1 MKLQRD
7 TAFRFCIFCQQRPRS
22 RIIILIIFAAFFVS
36 RMKTG
41 KPPPPVVFRR
51 RVRLSGKLRLAIAAS
66 VVFLVMS
73 AAYYQPW
80 ATTDYIFLG
89 IAPVVLA
96 WLLYWVFIGFKNR

>member
-1 MKLQRD
+1 MLGIQELL
-7 TAFRFCIFCQQRPRS
+7 
-22 RIIILIIFAAFFVS
+22 IIILIIFAAFFVS

-41 KPPPPVVFRR
+41 KPAPPVVFRR

-80 ATTDYIFLG
+80 AKDPADYIFLG